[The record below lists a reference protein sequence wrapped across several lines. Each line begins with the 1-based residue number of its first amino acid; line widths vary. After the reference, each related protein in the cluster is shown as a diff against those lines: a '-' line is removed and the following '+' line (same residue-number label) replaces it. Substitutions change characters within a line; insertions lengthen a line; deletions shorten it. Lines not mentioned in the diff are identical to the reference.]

1 MVNYKLGKIYR
12 IKCNVTGL
20 EYVGSTCE
28 PTLAKRLT
36 KHVGAYRCYLKGKH
50 NYVSSFKILEN
61 NDYDIILIEKY
72 PCNDIDEL
80 HSRECYFTN
89 QIDCVNIHKNQGVV
103 NRSGG
108 IKEYKKEYRESNK
121 DKILEKNKEYYNDNK
136 DKILKIKKE
145 YRINNKDKTA
155 EYNKEYYDNNQD
167 KFKTTCECI
176 CGGKYTHQ
184 NKSKHF
190 KTMKHIK
197 YIDQNNEEDY

>member
-36 KHVGAYRCYLKGKH
+36 KHVGVYRSYLKGTY

-72 PCNDIDEL
+72 PCNDRDEL

-103 NRSGG
+103 KRSGG

-121 DKILEKNKEYYNDNK
+121 DKIL
-136 DKILKIKKE
+136 KIKKE
-145 YRINNKDKTA
+145 YYNNNKDKINET
-155 EYNKEYYDNNQD
+155 Y
-167 KFKTTCECI
+167 ECK

-184 NKSKHF
+184 HKSCHF
-190 KTMKHIK
+190 KTMKHI
-197 YIDQNNEEDY
+197 QFVEQQNEEL